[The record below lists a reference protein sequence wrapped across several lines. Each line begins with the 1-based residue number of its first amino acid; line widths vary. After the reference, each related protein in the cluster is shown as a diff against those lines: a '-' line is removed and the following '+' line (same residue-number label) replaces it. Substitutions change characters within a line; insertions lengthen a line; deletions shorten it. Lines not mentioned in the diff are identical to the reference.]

1 MWQVEDGWVPRMP
14 IGKASLCPGA
24 NDGGPDQAG
33 VGDAEGG
40 GGSEH

>member
-1 MWQVEDGWVPRMP
+1 MGASDAHWE
-14 IGKASLCPGA
+14 ASLCPGA